1 MSEVGKVTSKKGKQ
15 YRVLRRSDGEVA
27 LMGAGVFDSWRGIG
41 IKVKSDAEALVVAK
55 KYVDSMS

>member
-1 MSEVGKVTSKKGKQ
+1 
-15 YRVLRRSDGEVA
+15 
-27 LMGAGVFDSWRGIG
+27 MGAGVFDSWRGIG